1 MEPSSNQNQ
10 EGAQK
15 KPNRGGRGQKKYRG
29 NNRGGKN
36 YYNNNYQNNNRYPQ
50 QYQMYPHG
58 QSSYYNPY
66 FQQQI
71 LYRTE
76 MYICSRYRH
85 LIDINQ
91 KNAKLIESIN
101 ANSKFFVIKS
111 FSEED
116 VHKSIKYNVWSSSKD
131 GNLTLSNA
139 YRITEENKGNVY
151 LFFSCNGSGRY
162 CGLAR
167 MKSPCDENKTFGLW
181 TQDGKWP
188 GLFDVEWLFIK
199 DVPFKEFKNVIITM
213 KDGEVKPISNSRDT
227 QEIPFEQAKIM
238 IQKITDYQNT
248 NTILEHFEF
257 YDMRQE
263 NYERNMQMN
272 KSKEMK
278 ANQENK
284 QGDNNND
291 GLTKAIGVSNYNVQ
305 NLLIVLSV
313 ARIKPLVN
321 EVEFHP
327 YLYQKDL
334 LEFCNLEKIKILA
347 YNPLVK
353 GVYCKERHGKEMEE
367 KKLDLLNEPEVKS
380 LAEKHGK
387 TPGQI
392 VLNWEIQK
400 GVIPIPGTSKPERMK
415 ENLEAI
421 NFQLDQSD
429 CETLEHYAEHDKEF
443 RFADSDKIYGI
454 DIFA

>member
-10 EGAQK
+10 EGAPK
-15 KPNRGGRGQKKYRG
+15 KQNRGGRGQKKYRG
-29 NNRGGKN
+29 NNRGNKN
-36 YYNNNYQNNNRYPQ
+36 FYSNNYQNNNRYPN
-50 QYQMYPHG
+50 QYMYPHG
-58 QSSYYNPY
+58 QSLYNNPY

-76 MYICSRYRH
+76 MYICSRYRN

-91 KNAKLIESIN
+91 KNAKLIEQIN

-139 YRITEENKGNVY
+139 FKITEENKGNVY

-167 MKSPCDENKTFGLW
+167 MKTPCDENKTFGLW

-227 QEIPFEQAKIM
+227 QEVPFEQAKIM
-238 IQKITDYQNT
+238 IQKIAEYQNT

-272 KSKEMK
+272 KNKEMK

-284 QGDNNND
+284 TGDNNN
-291 GLTKAIGVSNYNVQ
+291 GN
-305 NLLIVLSV
+305 
-313 ARIKPLVN
+313 IKKDNKKVYLV
-321 EVEFHP
+321 H
-327 YLYQKDL
+327 
-334 LEFCNLEKIKILA
+334 
-347 YNPLVK
+347 
-353 GVYCKERHGKEMEE
+353 R
-367 KKLDLLNEPEVKS
+367 
-380 LAEKHGK
+380 
-387 TPGQI
+387 
-392 VLNWEIQK
+392 
-400 GVIPIPGTSKPERMK
+400 
-415 ENLEAI
+415 
-421 NFQLDQSD
+421 
-429 CETLEHYAEHDKEF
+429 
-443 RFADSDKIYGI
+443 
-454 DIFA
+454 

>member
-10 EGAQK
+10 EGVQK

-36 YYNNNYQNNNRYPQ
+36 FYNNNYQDNNRYPQ
-50 QYQMYPHG
+50 QYAMYPHG
-58 QSSYYNPY
+58 QGPYYNPY
-66 FQQQI
+66 YQQQI

-91 KNAKLIESIN
+91 KNSKLIDSIN

-139 YRITEENKGNVY
+139 FRITEENKGNVY
-151 LFFSCNGSGRY
+151 LFYSCNGSGRY
-162 CGLAR
+162 CCLAR
-167 MKSPCDENKTFGLW
+167 MKTPCDDNKSFGLW

-199 DVPFKEFKNVIITM
+199 DVPFREFKNVIITM
-213 KDGEVKPISNSRDT
+213 KDGEVKPISNARDT

-238 IQKITDYQNT
+238 IQKITEYQNT

-263 NYERNMQMN
+263 NYERNVQMN
-272 KSKEMK
+272 KNKEIK
-278 ANQENK
+278 ENVE
-284 QGDNNND
+284 NNND
-291 GLTKAIGVSNYNVQ
+291 GNK
-305 NLLIVLSV
+305 
-313 ARIKPLVN
+313 K
-321 EVEFHP
+321 
-327 YLYQKDL
+327 KD
-334 LEFCNLEKIKILA
+334 N
-347 YNPLVK
+347 
-353 GVYCKERHGKEMEE
+353 
-367 KKLDLLNEPEVKS
+367 
-380 LAEKHGK
+380 
-387 TPGQI
+387 
-392 VLNWEIQK
+392 
-400 GVIPIPGTSKPERMK
+400 
-415 ENLEAI
+415 
-421 NFQLDQSD
+421 
-429 CETLEHYAEHDKEF
+429 
-443 RFADSDKIYGI
+443 
-454 DIFA
+454 

>member
-58 QSSYYNPY
+58 QSQYYNPY

-284 QGDNNND
+284 QGDNNNER
-291 GLTKAIGVSNYNVQ
+291 K
-305 NLLIVLSV
+305 
-313 ARIKPLVN
+313 KK
-321 EVEFHP
+321 
-327 YLYQKDL
+327 KD
-334 LEFCNLEKIKILA
+334 N
-347 YNPLVK
+347 
-353 GVYCKERHGKEMEE
+353 
-367 KKLDLLNEPEVKS
+367 
-380 LAEKHGK
+380 
-387 TPGQI
+387 
-392 VLNWEIQK
+392 
-400 GVIPIPGTSKPERMK
+400 
-415 ENLEAI
+415 
-421 NFQLDQSD
+421 
-429 CETLEHYAEHDKEF
+429 
-443 RFADSDKIYGI
+443 
-454 DIFA
+454 

>member
-10 EGAQK
+10 EGAPK
-15 KPNRGGRGQKKYRG
+15 KQNRGGRGQKKYRG
-29 NNRGGKN
+29 NNRGNKN
-36 YYNNNYQNNNRYPQ
+36 FYSNNYQNNNRYPN
-50 QYQMYPHG
+50 QYMYPHG
-58 QSSYYNPY
+58 QSLYNNPY

-76 MYICSRYRH
+76 MYICSRYRN

-91 KNAKLIESIN
+91 KNAKLIEQIN

-139 YRITEENKGNVY
+139 FKITEENKGNVY

-167 MKSPCDENKTFGLW
+167 MKTPCDENKTFGLW

-227 QEIPFEQAKIM
+227 QEVPFEQAKIM
-238 IQKITDYQNT
+238 IQKIAEYQNT

-272 KSKEMK
+272 NNKDIKG
-278 ANQENK
+278 NNENK
-284 QGDNNND
+284 TGDNNN
-291 GLTKAIGVSNYNVQ
+291 GN
-305 NLLIVLSV
+305 
-313 ARIKPLVN
+313 IK
-321 EVEFHP
+321 
-327 YLYQKDL
+327 KD
-334 LEFCNLEKIKILA
+334 N
-347 YNPLVK
+347 
-353 GVYCKERHGKEMEE
+353 
-367 KKLDLLNEPEVKS
+367 
-380 LAEKHGK
+380 
-387 TPGQI
+387 
-392 VLNWEIQK
+392 
-400 GVIPIPGTSKPERMK
+400 
-415 ENLEAI
+415 
-421 NFQLDQSD
+421 
-429 CETLEHYAEHDKEF
+429 
-443 RFADSDKIYGI
+443 
-454 DIFA
+454 